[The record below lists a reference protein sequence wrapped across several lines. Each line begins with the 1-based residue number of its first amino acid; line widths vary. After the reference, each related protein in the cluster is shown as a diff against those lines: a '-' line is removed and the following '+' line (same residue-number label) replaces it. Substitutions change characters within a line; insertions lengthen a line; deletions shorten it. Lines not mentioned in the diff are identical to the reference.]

1 MRVGDKRPG
10 KNFGQPIGVVR
21 EGGGRVQ
28 PHTFLDSKKKYKAAY
43 PRARVQNLSE
53 QRRDKNCLESNH
65 PAMHS
70 KGGRFAEDA
79 RNIGKRGAKRAS
91 GSKR

>member
-1 MRVGDKRPG
+1 MRLGDKRPG

-21 EGGGRVQ
+21 EERRVGQ
-28 PHTFLDSKKKYKAAY
+28 PHTPLAAKKKYKAEDPCA
-43 PRARVQNLSE
+43 RAQNLSE
-53 QRRDKNCLESNH
+53 QRRDKNCLEPNH

-79 RNIGKRGAKRAS
+79 RDIGER
-91 GSKR
+91 GSKRAFGSKR